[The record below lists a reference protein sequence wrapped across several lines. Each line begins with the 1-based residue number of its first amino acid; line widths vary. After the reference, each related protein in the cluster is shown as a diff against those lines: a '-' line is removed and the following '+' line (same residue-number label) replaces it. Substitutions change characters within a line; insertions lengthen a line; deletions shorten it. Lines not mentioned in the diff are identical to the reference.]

1 MLWDILILHIILLYF
16 LIIPLQISFD
26 FIHETFFL
34 SFLNSLHV
42 TYYLARFLV
51 FLPEM
56 LLIVDSLLKLI
67 TGYYE
72 NGLVI
77 TSSSHIVTHYLKKG
91 LIFDLLSYCP
101 VLFQSI
107 FYHSSMALK
116 ILQILMFLKVK
127 RIKIIVSN
135 FQEMISLKG
144 QNDHILSLIKLI
156 IQIIFFTHINACI
169 WHAVAYYNDS
179 GNTWLDSSNI
189 KNLDWLSQYFY
200 SFFWA
205 VSCLVT
211 IGSGDKMSPQ
221 NNLELVCAT
230 IIFLISSIYFGYN
243 LNCMREIFD
252 LMNKKEKNYKL
263 F

>member
-1 MLWDILILHIILLYF
+1 MVSII
-16 LIIPLQISFD
+16 
-26 FIHETFFL
+26 
-34 SFLNSLHV
+34 
-42 TYYLARFLV
+42 
-51 FLPEM
+51 LPEM
-56 LLIVDSLLKLI
+56 LLILDSLLKLI
-67 TGYYE
+67 TGFYE

-77 TSSSHIVTHYLKKG
+77 TSRYHIMEHYLKKG

-101 VLFQSI
+101 VFFQAI
-107 FYHSSMALK
+107 FYQSSLALK
-116 ILQILMFLKVK
+116 IVQLLMFLKVK

-156 IQIIFFTHINACI
+156 IQIIFFAHINACI
-169 WHAVAYYNDS
+169 WHAVAYYNNS

-189 KNLDWLSQYFY
+189 KNLDWVSQYFY

-211 IGSGDKMSPQ
+211 IGSGDKVSPQ

-230 IIFLISSIYFGYN
+230 LIFLISSIYFGYN

-252 LMNKKEKNYKL
+252 QMNRKEKNYKYFFYNIYHIL
-263 F
+263 